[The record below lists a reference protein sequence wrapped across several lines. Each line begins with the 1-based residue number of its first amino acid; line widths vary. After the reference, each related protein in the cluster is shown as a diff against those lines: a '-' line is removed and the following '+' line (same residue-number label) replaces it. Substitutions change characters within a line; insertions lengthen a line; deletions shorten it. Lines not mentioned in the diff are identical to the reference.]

1 MPSGGF
7 GSTPFG
13 TGPFGFGMPVTG
25 TPATGQLFAD
35 AQTGTIGT
43 GRKIDQGTR
52 QYAFDSDG
60 NPVGQDTVP
69 QLVQLA
75 YSTVKGSSILPDLG
89 ESYSEL
95 ETIGD
100 DFQDR
105 LTALA
110 TAPVQFLIDD
120 KRLEILSV
128 TIDRIGVSGAR
139 IAVAWRDTTTG
150 REGQVTL

>member
-1 MPSGGF
+1 MPGGY
-7 GSTPFG
+7 GSSPFG
-13 TGPFGFGMPVTG
+13 TGPYGYGTPSTG

-43 GRKIDQGTR
+43 GRKIDPATR
-52 QYAFDSDG
+52 QYVFDADG

-100 DFQDR
+100 DFQER
-105 LTALA
+105 LNALA
-110 TAPVQFLIDD
+110 TAPVRFLIDD

-139 IAVAWRDTTTG
+139 VAVNWRDLTSG

>member
-1 MPSGGF
+1 MPVGGF

-13 TGPFGFGMPVTG
+13 SGPYGLGMPVIG

-43 GRKIDQGTR
+43 GRKIDPGTR
-52 QYAFDSDG
+52 QYAFDDAG

-75 YSTVKGSSILPDLG
+75 YSTVKGTSILPDLG
-89 ESYSEL
+89 ESYTEL

-100 DFQDR
+100 DFQER

-110 TAPVQFLIDD
+110 TAPVQYLIDD

-128 TIDRIGVSGAR
+128 NVDRIGPSGAR
-139 IAVAWRDTTTG
+139 ISVSWRDKTTG

>member
-1 MPSGGF
+1 MSGGF
-7 GSTPFG
+7 GVSPFG
-13 TGPFGFGMPVTG
+13 VGPYGFGMPSTG

-43 GRKIDQGTR
+43 GRKIDPGTR
-52 QYAFDSDG
+52 QYAFDANG
-60 NPVGQDTVP
+60 NPVGIDTVP

-89 ESYSEL
+89 ESYTEL

-100 DFQDR
+100 DFQER

-128 TIDRIGVSGAR
+128 NIDRIGTSGAR
-139 IAVAWRDTTTG
+139 ISVNWKDLTSG
-150 REGQVTL
+150 REGSVTL